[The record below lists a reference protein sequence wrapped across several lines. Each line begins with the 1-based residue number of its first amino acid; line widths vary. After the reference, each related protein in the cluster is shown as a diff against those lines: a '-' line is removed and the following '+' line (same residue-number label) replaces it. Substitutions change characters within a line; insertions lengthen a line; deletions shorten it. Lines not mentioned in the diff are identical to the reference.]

1 MHPEPVHCRRPAY
14 DLFASQM
21 PIIESREALLTA
33 AVAIAMHEME
43 DADAHAVDM
52 KLQALAD
59 RVQACVR
66 GSSPQALLA
75 HAHDVLFEQ
84 EQFAGNTQDYE
95 CPLNSYLPAVLET
108 RRGIPITLT
117 LIYTSVM
124 NRLGINVYGI
134 NAPLHFLAGV
144 ELPDDEQPMFVDPFF
159 GGKVLSREEGFQRLE
174 EIIRRPIRRS
184 EPVFAPATHRQ
195 WLARMLRNLQ
205 VIFKKQGRPTDLAA
219 MVEMEGLLRI

>member
-1 MHPEPVHCRRPAY
+1 MYSKPTHCRARAY
-14 DLFASQM
+14 GLFASQV

-33 AVAIAMHEME
+33 AVAIAMHEMD

-52 KLQALAD
+52 KIQALAD
-59 RVQACVR
+59 RVRARVR

-95 CPLNSYLPAVLET
+95 SPLNSYLPAVLET

-117 LIYTSVM
+117 LVYKSVM
-124 NRLGINVYGI
+124 DRVGINVYGI
-134 NAPLHFLAGV
+134 NAPLHFLAAV
-144 ELPDDEQPMFVDPFF
+144 QLPDDEQLMFVDPFF
-159 GGKVLSREEGFQRLE
+159 GGKVLSREEAFQRLE
-174 EIIRRPIRRS
+174 EMIRKPIGRS
-184 EPVFAPATHRQ
+184 ERVFAPATHRQ

-205 VIFKKQGRPTDLAA
+205 AIFAKQRRETDLAA
-219 MVEMEGLLRI
+219 MLEMQGLLGI